1 MNLRETVVA
10 MVVIAILF
18 VALYMCA
25 HDQAQ
30 GVTVQCVLDKS
41 VQCQQRKECKLC
53 KTCTDIKDQ
62 CCCLHTDKC
71 TCNISRGGVELCCA
85 EEAQ

>member
-30 GVTVQCVLDKS
+30 GVTVPCARDKS
-41 VQCQQRKECKLC
+41 VLCQQRKECKLC
-53 KTCTDIKDQ
+53 KTCTEIKDQ

-71 TCNISRGGVELCCA
+71 LCNITRGGVELCCA
-85 EEAQ
+85 GR